1 MENKKCSVCGKN
13 LPTTT
18 EYFYK
23 HRNALH
29 AKCIDCY
36 KKYQS
41 EKHSSPEYK
50 EKRAKRLASQ
60 REHINKRQRAY
71 WLAHK
76 EHLLEYHRQWAKN
89 NPDVGLASI
98 HRRRARKLDNKTEKY
113 TKTDVLEKYKNI
125 CHICGKKINLKISGK
140 PGAPN
145 WRKGLQ
151 LDHVIP
157 LMKGGPD
164 TLENVRPSHG
174 GCNLDKGAS

>member
-1 MENKKCSVCGKN
+1 MESKKCSVCGKN

-36 KKYQS
+36 NKYQS
-41 EKHSSPEYK
+41 KKHSSPEYK

-76 EHLLEYHRQWAKN
+76 EQLLKYHRQWAKD
-89 NPDVGLASI
+89 NPDVGLASV
-98 HRRRARKLDNKTEKY
+98 HRRRARKQGECKWLTKNKRE
-113 TKTDVLEKYKNI
+113 LLIRKNQQRQL
-125 CHICGKKINLKISGK
+125 LKRSV
-140 PGAPN
+140 
-145 WRKGLQ
+145 Q
-151 LDHVIP
+151 
-157 LMKGGPD
+157 
-164 TLENVRPSHG
+164 
-174 GCNLDKGAS
+174 